1 VVLGMP
7 NSFYQIER
15 PRKETKLPRVV
26 SAENMVKII
35 NSIANIKHKCI
46 ISTLYSSGLR
56 VGELINLKVN
66 DIDSDRMLIRVI
78 QAKGNMDRYTI
89 LSESLLKDLRIY
101 FKEYRPIEYLFEGQ
115 KGGKYTRTSV
125 QAILTKATNEARI
138 NQKISPH
145 MLRHSFG
152 THLLENG
159 ADLRYI
165 QTLMGHKNSSTTE
178 LYTHIAINRLTTIK
192 SPLDYLNLA

>member
-1 VVLGMP
+1 
-7 NSFYQIER
+7 
-15 PRKETKLPRVV
+15 
-26 SAENMVKII
+26 
-35 NSIANIKHKCI
+35 
-46 ISTLYSSGLR
+46 
-56 VGELINLKVN
+56 
-66 DIDSDRMLIRVI
+66 MLIRVI

-125 QAILTKATNEARI
+125 QAILIRATNEARI